1 MDESTIKSLIIL
13 EQVKCDYVTISGKFG
28 VEKLTEENLYTRIS
42 RTEDKRNKIY
52 AIEEEVQNQIKI
64 LLELTRNQTKIL

>member
-1 MDESTIKSLIIL
+1 L

-28 VEKLTEENLYTRIS
+28 VEKLTGGNLYTRIS
-42 RTEDKRNKIY
+42 RTEDRRNKIN

-64 LLELTRNQTKIL
+64 SLQLTRNQTRIL